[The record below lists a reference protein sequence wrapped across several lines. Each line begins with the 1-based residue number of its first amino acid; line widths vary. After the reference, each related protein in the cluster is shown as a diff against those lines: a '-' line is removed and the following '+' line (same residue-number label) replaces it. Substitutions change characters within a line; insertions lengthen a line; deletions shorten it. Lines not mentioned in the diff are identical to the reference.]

1 MDIRYKNTIAFLS
14 GYADRTISEIKQ
26 EMAVVR
32 RRNYPPPTGTINTP
46 INASGEASRSLE
58 KKSIQNGLNIEGNS
72 YIEKVDEGTR
82 TENTTKKDILRWMT
96 DKNIKVKD
104 IKGKVLEQTQARRE
118 NLANLIVSKLLENG
132 IRRTSFL
139 TDIIDESNQ
148 RLTGIEN
155 SVAQDV
161 EDNIEAILLKYGYK
175 EKGNEFT
182 IE

>member
-1 MDIRYKNTIAFLS
+1 
-14 GYADRTISEIKQ
+14 
-26 EMAVVR
+26 
-32 RRNYPPPTGTINTP
+32 
-46 INASGEASRSLE
+46 
-58 KKSIQNGLNIEGNS
+58 
-72 YIEKVDEGTR
+72 
-82 TENTTKKDILRWMT
+82 MT

-104 IKGKVLEQTQARRE
+104 INGKVLEQTQARRE
-118 NLANLIVSKLLENG
+118 SLANLIVSTLLENG

-139 TDIIDESNQ
+139 TDIIDKSNQ